1 MSYQLISAAPR
12 GERRQ
17 LCALL
22 GVPPSSFYAWA
33 AQQWAAPGP
42 RAERDRALV
51 PALRAAH
58 QASRGT
64 YGRPRLT
71 RELCAQGYPVGERRV
86 GRLLRELGLLGGR
99 RGAWRRRG
107 RSPQAAHRRT
117 VAGNVLARDFHVGEL
132 DRAWV
137 CDTTQLPT
145 RDGGVVL
152 AAVLDLGTRR
162 VIGWA
167 IGRQVNAALTT
178 RALEHAL
185 RSGRRPRL
193 HHSDQGSEYVAGVY
207 GARLAAEGIP
217 LSWSRPRNC
226 WDNAVM
232 ESFFATVKLEAVPAA
247 GVFDSLAHA
256 DLALFEYLEIF
267 YNRERRHSA
276 LGYRAPVTYER
287 TLSA

>member
-1 MSYQLISAAPR
+1 MSYQLIGAAPR

-22 GVPPSSFYAWA
+22 GVPTSSFYAWA
-33 AQQWAAPGP
+33 AAERAAPA
-42 RAERDRALV
+42 RRVQRDATLV
-51 PALRAAH
+51 AVLRAAH
-58 QASRGT
+58 EGSRGT

-71 RELCAQGYPVGERRV
+71 RALCAQGYPVGERRV
-86 GRLLRELGLLGGR
+86 GRLLRELGLVGGR

-107 RSPQAAHRRT
+107 RSPYAHERT
-117 VAGNVLARDFHVGEL
+117 VAGNVLARDFRVGVP

-137 CDTTQLPT
+137 CDTTHLAT

-162 VIGWA
+162 VLGWA
-167 IGRQVNAALTT
+167 LGRQVTAALTT
-178 RALEHAL
+178 RALEQAF

-207 GARLAAEGIP
+207 GARLAAERIAV
-217 LSWSRPRNC
+217 SWSRPRNC

-232 ESFFATVKLEAVPAA
+232 ESFFATVKLEAVPPA
-247 GVFDSLAHA
+247 GAFDSRAHA
-256 DLALFEYLEIF
+256 ELALFEYLEIF

-276 LGYRAPVTYER
+276 LGYQPPVAYEA
-287 TLSA
+287 TLTA

>member
-1 MSYQLISAAPR
+1 MSYQLIGAVPS

-33 AQQWAAPGP
+33 AAQRAAPSP
-42 RAERDRALV
+42 RAQQEAALV
-51 PALRAAH
+51 SVVRATH

-71 RELCAQGYPVGERRV
+71 RELQAQGHTVGERRI
-86 GRLLRELGLLGGR
+86 GRLLRELGLVGGR

-107 RSPQAAHRRT
+107 RSPQAPRT
-117 VAGNVLARDFHVGEL
+117 AAGNVLARNFRVGER

-137 CDTTQLPT
+137 CDTTHLPT

-162 VIGWA
+162 VLGWA
-167 IGRQVNAALTT
+167 IGRQVTAALTT
-178 RALEHAL
+178 RALEHAF

-193 HHSDQGSEYVAGVY
+193 HHSDQGSEYVAGAY
-207 GARLAAEGIP
+207 RARLAAARIP
-217 LSWSRPRNC
+217 VSWSRPRNC

-232 ESFFATVKLEAVPAA
+232 ESFFATLKLEGVPQA
-247 GVFDSLAHA
+247 GGFDSRAHA
-256 DLALFEYLEIF
+256 ELALFDYLEIF

-276 LGYRAPVTYER
+276 LGYQPPVAYETTR
-287 TLSA
+287 TA

>member
-1 MSYQLISAAPR
+1 MSYQLIGAAPS
-12 GERRQ
+12 GERRR

-33 AQQWAAPGP
+33 HAQRDAPSP
-42 RAERDRALV
+42 RAHEEAALV
-51 PALRAAH
+51 SVVRATH
-58 QASRGT
+58 QRSRGT

-71 RELCAQGYPVGERRV
+71 RELQAQGHAVGERRV
-86 GRLLRELGLLGGR
+86 GRLLRELGLVGGR
-99 RGAWRRRG
+99 RGAWRQRG
-107 RSPQAAHRRT
+107 RSPQALRT
-117 VAGNVLARDFHVGEL
+117 AEGNVLARDFRVGEL

-145 RDGGVVL
+145 RDGGAVL

-167 IGRQVNAALTT
+167 VGRQVNAALTT
-178 RALEHAL
+178 RALERAF

-207 GARLAAEGIP
+207 GARLSSEGIP
-217 LSWSRPRNC
+217 VSWSRPRNC

-232 ESFFATVKLEAVPAA
+232 ESFFATVKLEALPPG
-247 GVFDSLAHA
+247 GVFDSRAHA
-256 DLALFEYLEIF
+256 ELALFEYFEIF

-276 LGYRAPVTYER
+276 LGYHSPVTYEA
-287 TLSA
+287 TLTA